1 MSGGHFDYD
10 QYRITTIAETIDSL
24 IWNNNT
30 EEVNDWGDKIS
41 RGYSEEIGR
50 AHV

>member
-1 MSGGHFDYD
+1 MSGGHFDYN

-24 IWNNNT
+24 VWNNKS
-30 EEVNDWGDKIS
+30 EEVNEWGDK
-41 RGYSEEIGR
+41 IGR